1 MVTVYGLNEKIGN
14 LTYYDSSGENEYGF
28 TKPYSEK
35 TAELIDE
42 EILKMIEEQYQRAI
56 GILMK
61 HKDKLTELATVL
73 LNKEVI
79 FKDNL
84 QKIFGD
90 RPYSK
95 SVDTFIEVASKDADS
110 EISEADKSE
119 AIIKENKE

>member
-1 MVTVYGLNEKIGN
+1 
-14 LTYYDSSGENEYGF
+14 
-28 TKPYSEK
+28 
-35 TAELIDE
+35 
-42 EILKMIEEQYQRAI
+42 MIEEQYQRAI
-56 GILMK
+56 GILRK

-73 LNKEVI
+73 LDKEVI